1 MIFCFSD
8 AHAHRLLSYFGL
20 IGVIGNSS
28 LTSWERPVHIILLI
42 RPKVAC
48 LLFFLYMIAGSRAWE
63 QDIHL
68 KLLMA
73 PYIEDTYACRWVNYA
88 LQSVL
93 KCEFMS
99 KENKTKYLKC
109 LILLWTPVLEGNEE
123 FPAGSILVLVNYFGY
138 LCSFLFLFS
147 EFCWCNIKT
156 CNTAAGAIKGSNG
169 LTYNLL
175 RAFFLDQPLRRS
187 PHPQPQHTHTPLT
200 TLHMHSYTHKK

>member
-1 MIFCFSD
+1 MRKACAYYSSD
-8 AHAHRLLSYFGL
+8 KTQG
-20 IGVIGNSS
+20 
-28 LTSWERPVHIILLI
+28 
-42 RPKVAC
+42 C
-48 LLFFLYMIAGSRAWE
+48 LLVVFPLHDRR
-63 QDIHL
+63 L
-68 KLLMA
+68 KGLGARHPSEVVNGTLHRSCA
-73 PYIEDTYACRWVNYA
+73 DTCACRWVNYA

-109 LILLWTPVLEGNEE
+109 LILLWTPLLEGNEE

-156 CNTAAGAIKGSNG
+156 CNTAAGAIKGSKG

-175 RAFFLDQPLRRS
+175 RAFFLDQPLRR
-187 PHPQPQHTHTPLT
+187 PPPPTPTYTHTSDHPPHALIHT
-200 TLHMHSYTHKK
+200 